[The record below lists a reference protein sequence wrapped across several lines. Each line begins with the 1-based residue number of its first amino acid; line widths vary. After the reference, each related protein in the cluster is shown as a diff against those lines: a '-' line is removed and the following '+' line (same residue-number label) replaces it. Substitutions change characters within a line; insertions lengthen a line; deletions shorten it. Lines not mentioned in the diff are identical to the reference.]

1 MNRLLMYGE
10 GVKRKL
16 INKCGKKYLV
26 AITGF
31 IIIALCFLHSLS
43 AGHYADFW
51 PINGTFQNY
60 NPVRRFLSGQVP
72 YRDFIDYLGLGHLYV
87 GSFIT
92 MLFGNSYRASL
103 IAFSFLTIFSLAYA
117 SLMLGKAICGSIRVT
132 FMYTILLLLM
142 LLIQPFF
149 YVNGIVFI
157 SEFKNALDAALN
169 VGNSARFVRGLVLPI
184 CIFLILY
191 GYKWINVQSNKHQWN
206 DKKIEIYRLVLLSVL
221 SGFSFAWSNDYGIS
235 CWLCIAI
242 MYFWILF
249 SEEHNFIYA
258 LVYSIIEVLLS
269 MISLFLWV
277 EVLTLGHFGQ
287 WFSTTFGTGGYQGWY
302 YNSEK
307 NYYIYNIDSSYIM
320 LIQAF
325 ICVVY
330 LFKIY
335 NNCGERNKTRYI
347 VPAFANMAC
356 FCAVN
361 EYHMLS
367 GGESR
372 EYALS
377 VLLITIYYEII
388 HFISKLFNKKM
399 QYISRIVTRGII
411 IISFAWIVSTI
422 IMELEFT
429 IEEKNGEYI
438 AELDGNM
445 TSLGSD
451 LKDASE
457 FLDGED
463 FFATYASAQEVV
475 ENKYQPSGVDYIIH
489 VLGDDKRA
497 DYLDTFKAGDF
508 KYTATIKDTFSHWE
522 YWVQR
527 ANWFFYRELYQKW
540 HPVYSNTYEMYWERN
555 NNGESNTIINNFSVA
570 VEDLDIAT
578 KKLIVKADKSVNGIA
593 DVYIDYAVKKKSG
606 IRAKLLFQ
614 TMLKVENT
622 GTIYADKPY
631 YESNFLRSVNA
642 EYIPITIVDG
652 YGEVV
657 LTSLPEASTFLEI
670 YNVKCSNIYQVIF
683 DYVEINT
690 IEDGKDRLI
699 ISTVNNPKNQKAL
712 QNVAAVV
719 VGEKTYTVSEVTSDK
734 NYLYVAI
741 NREQTNINNDI
752 LKKNNILRIV
762 RQ

>member
-1 MNRLLMYGE
+1 MLL
-10 GVKRKL
+10 
-16 INKCGKKYLV
+16 
-26 AITGF
+26 
-31 IIIALCFLHSLS
+31 
-43 AGHYADFW
+43 
-51 PINGTFQNY
+51 
-60 NPVRRFLSGQVP
+60 
-72 YRDFIDYLGLGHLYV
+72 
-87 GSFIT
+87 
-92 MLFGNSYRASL
+92 GNSYQASL
-103 IAFSFLTIFSLAYA
+103 IAFSFLTIFSLAYV
-117 SLMLGKAICGSIRVT
+117 SIMLGKAICGSIRVA
-132 FMYTILLLLM
+132 FMYTIVLLLM
-142 LLIQPFF
+142 LFIQPFF

-157 SEFKNALDAALN
+157 PEFKNALDAALN

-184 CIFLILY
+184 CIFLTLY
-191 GYKWINVQSNKHQWN
+191 GYKWINVQSNKHQWD

-249 SEEHNFIYA
+249 SEKRNFIYA
-258 LVYSIIEVLLS
+258 LVYTIIEVLLS

-347 VPAFANMAC
+347 VLAFANMVC

-399 QYISRIVTRGII
+399 QYISKIVTRGII
-411 IISFAWIVSTI
+411 IVSFAWIVSTI
-422 IMELEFT
+422 IKELEFT

-445 TSLGSD
+445 TSFGSD
-451 LKDASE
+451 LKAASE

-508 KYTATIKDTFSHWE
+508 KYAVTIKETFSHWE

-527 ANWFFYRELYQKW
+527 ANWFFYRELYHKW
-540 HPVYSNTYEMYWERN
+540 HPVYSNTYEMYWQRN
-555 NNGESNTIINNFSVA
+555 NNGESNTIIDNFSVV

-578 KKLIVKADKSVNGIA
+578 KKIIVKADKSVNGIA
-593 DVYIDYAVKKKSG
+593 DVYIDYAVKEKSG

-631 YESNFLRSVNA
+631 YESNFLRPVNA

-699 ISTVNNPKNQKAL
+699 ISIVNNPKNQKSL

-719 VGEKTYTVSEVTSDK
+719 VGGKTYTVSEVTSDK